1 TAEGF
6 EIIRKAKYYV
16 LKAYSQAI
24 EGKNRL
30 DENEFSYCLVLLAA
44 CFMHLSRWFEPIFY
58 LNKLKKLDDDDPNF
72 DYLTALNLEALKDKS
87 CLDYNGQL
95 LLKIH
100 DCCVRTIENSKIDS
114 RAKVSAK
121 EILDKCASDIQ
132 KAKLNIKTLR
142 NQHRRIAEKKRNRN
156 RYFSY
161 CV

>member
-1 TAEGF
+1 
-6 EIIRKAKYYV
+6 
-16 LKAYSQAI
+16 
-24 EGKNRL
+24 
-30 DENEFSYCLVLLAA
+30 
-44 CFMHLSRWFEPIFY
+44 
-58 LNKLKKLDDDDPNF
+58 
-72 DYLTALNLEALKDKS
+72 NLEALKDKS

-161 CV
+161 CVENQLFINEHALFCGCGRSVGDSLEIKTLHSHTQLEWVKKFEKL